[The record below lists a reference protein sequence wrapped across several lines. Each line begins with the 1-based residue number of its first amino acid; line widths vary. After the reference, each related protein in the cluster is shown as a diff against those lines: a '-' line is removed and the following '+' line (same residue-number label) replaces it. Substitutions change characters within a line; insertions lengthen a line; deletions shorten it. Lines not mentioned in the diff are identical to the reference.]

1 MHDPQIYRFNLQDP
15 IRLQE
20 GLNLYRYDCN
30 SIIWIN
36 TFKLN
41 LFLDR
46 ALILLAENIA
56 IKEAT

>member
-1 MHDPQIYRFNLQDP
+1 MHDPQIYHFNLQDP

-36 TFKLN
+36 TFRLN